1 MTVYESGRDLLG
13 MGITPLENMIPEVAV
28 VKAMWVLGNSN
39 SGDEIEKMML
49 ENYSSEF
56 S

>member
-1 MTVYESGRDLLG
+1 
-13 MGITPLENMIPEVAV
+13 
-28 VKAMWVLGNSN
+28 MWVLGNSN

-56 S
+56 SWV